1 MKRITITTT
10 PIWRSNSNMKYPA
23 KIIIATGTFMNI
35 TVELEIDT
43 ENIEESKAVIQALHK
58 HFYGL
63 LDENTK
69 KD

>member
-1 MKRITITTT
+1 
-10 PIWRSNSNMKYPA
+10 MKYPA